1 MIHFVLKST
10 CEEALALDRLRVA
23 IAINSRY
30 DDLLGTLH
38 HCGKPGKAQ
47 AAFFGLV
54 RALGPAQHGID
65 EDQLLVVRA
74 GVRLRVDHEQPPGQ
88 IDLIGRQPDALMVVH
103 RVNHVL
109 HQLVDGGVYHLDP
122 PRLLA

>member
-10 CEEALALDRLRVA
+10 CEEALALDRLSVA

-47 AAFFGLV
+47 AAFFLC
-54 RALGPAQHGID
+54 
-65 EDQLLVVRA
+65 
-74 GVRLRVDHEQPPGQ
+74 
-88 IDLIGRQPDALMVVH
+88 
-103 RVNHVL
+103 
-109 HQLVDGGVYHLDP
+109 
-122 PRLLA
+122 